1 MTQKKY
7 PELPVMLVDD
17 EREWLRNLSLA
28 LQRNLRITHFMTC
41 QDSREVMP
49 LLAKQHVSLA
59 ILDMTMPH
67 VNGHQLL
74 LQIKE
79 THPETPVIILTG
91 RNEIDLAVKCM
102 KDGALDYFIKTEETE
117 RLFAA
122 IKRVMEMQNIQG
134 MNQRLKE
141 KILGNA
147 PTKKDLFKDI
157 ITESPKMQAIF
168 RYIEAI
174 SISDEPVLLTGESG
188 VGKELLAKA
197 VHLASNP
204 GGPWVTVNAAGLDDN
219 AFTDSLFGHV
229 KGAYTG
235 ADHARAGFVEKAADG
250 TLFLDEIGDL
260 EPASQVKLLRFL
272 QEGEYYPLGSD
283 QLKKAKA
290 RLVFA
295 TNLDLRKKIESGKF
309 RRDLYYR
316 LQTHQVEIPPLRERP
331 EDIPLLFE
339 HYLKDAAKTMG
350 KEVPKVGVEVF
361 RFLSGQ
367 SFFGNVRE
375 LRSLAIDAMAR
386 HSVGDLTMDC
396 FNHMKIEDATESFRS
411 SVQNSPAKED
421 SLPTIK
427 KAIHDLILAA
437 LEQTGGN
444 RTAAAR
450 ILGISQPAL
459 SKRLKNI
466 DNEI

>member
-49 LLAKQHVSLA
+49 LLAKQNVSLA

-74 LQIKE
+74 LQIRE
-79 THPETPVIILTG
+79 NHPETPVIILTG

-102 KDGALDYFIKTEETE
+102 KDGALDYFIKTEEPE

-122 IKRVMEMQNIQG
+122 IKRVLEMQNIQG
-134 MNQRLKE
+134 MNQLLKE
-141 KILGNA
+141 KILDST
-147 PTKKDLFKDI
+147 PTKKDLFSNI
-157 ITESPKMQAIF
+157 VTESPRMQAIF

-174 SISDEPVLLTGESG
+174 STSDEPVLLTGESG

-197 VHLASNP
+197 VHLVSSP
-204 GGPWVTVNAAGLDDN
+204 DGPWVTVNVAGLDDN

-235 ADHARAGFVEKAADG
+235 ADHARAGLVEKAAG
-250 TLFLDEIGDL
+250 GILFLDEIGDL

-272 QEGEYYPLGSD
+272 QEGEYYPLGCD
-283 QLKKAKA
+283 QLKKSRA

-295 TNLDLRKKIESGKF
+295 TNLDLREKIESGKF
-309 RRDLYYR
+309 RRDLFYR
-316 LQTHQVEIPPLRERP
+316 LQTHQIEIPPLRERP

-339 HYLKDAAKTMG
+339 HYLQEAAETMG
-350 KEVPKVGVEVF
+350 KTVPEIGAEVIL
-361 RFLSGQ
+361 FLFVQ
-367 SFFGNVRE
+367 PLPGNVRE
-375 LRSLAIDAMAR
+375 LRALAIDAMAR
-386 HSVGDLTMDC
+386 HSTGSLTMDC
-396 FNHMKIEDATESFRS
+396 FNPMKVENTVEYCSAQKNQGTEG
-411 SVQNSPAKED
+411 

-427 KAIHDLILAA
+427 QAIHDLVLAA

-459 SKRLKNI
+459 SKRLKNM